1 MPIKINAHFF
11 SSNMI
16 FWASSF
22 DQATVVLIND
32 HFIGIIYGNTVLIYG
47 CN

>member
-1 MPIKINAHFF
+1 MNAQF
-11 SSNMI
+11 SSSNI
-16 FWASSF
+16 IYWASSF

-32 HFIGIIYGNTVLIYG
+32 HFIGIIYGNTLLIYG